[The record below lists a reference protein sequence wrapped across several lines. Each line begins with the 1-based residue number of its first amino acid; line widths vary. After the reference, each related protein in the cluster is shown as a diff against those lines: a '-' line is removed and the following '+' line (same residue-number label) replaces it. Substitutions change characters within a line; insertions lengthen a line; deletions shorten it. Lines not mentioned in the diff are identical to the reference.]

1 MAAVTPVSLLKSQLN
16 LDHDLDDALLAHKL
30 DAAEIWISNHTGIV
44 FAAGDA
50 ALTEAA
56 LQLAAYWYEQRE
68 GAADQRMTEVPFGV
82 RDLLSGYREVVTGM
96 HDGEA

>member
-1 MAAVTPVSLLKSQLN
+1 MAALTPIALLKSQLN

-30 DAAEIWISNHTGIV
+30 DAAEVWIGHHTGTA

-50 ALTEAA
+50 VLTEAA

-68 GAADQRMTEVPFGV
+68 SASDVTMRPVPFGV
-82 RDLLSGYREVVTGM
+82 YELLASYREAVTGYVK
-96 HDGEA
+96 A

>member
-1 MAAVTPVSLLKSQLN
+1 MAALTPVALLKSQLN

-30 DAAEIWISNHTGIV
+30 DAAEIWIGNHTGV
-44 FAAGDA
+44 AFAAGDA

-68 GAADQRMTEVPFGV
+68 AASFEGSGRPVPFGV
-82 RDLLSGYREVVTGM
+82 RDLLNSYRESVTGYV
-96 HDGEA
+96 AP